1 MRACGRGT
9 AAASPSQTPSD
20 LTSTADT
27 SSLWEKGS
35 CRQCSWVIV
44 PLGHCTPASMASAV
58 GAAGGSSSGGGG
70 MPGGL
75 SAKQQKLFELRMRMV

>member
-1 MRACGRGT
+1 MYG
-9 AAASPSQTPSD
+9 P
-20 LTSTADT
+20 
-27 SSLWEKGS
+27 
-35 CRQCSWVIV
+35 VFV
-44 PLGHCTPASMASAV
+44 GHTVHPHLHSMASAV